1 MTVDQW
7 FNSHND
13 VEFEISYPR
22 TRSGHKTDIE
32 MFSLKSGF
40 RAFRESITYAGI
52 TEDRICELLDDMY
65 NDIMKRERMK
75 GAADEGR
82 NQSEGREGGE
92 S

>member
-13 VEFEISYPR
+13 VEFEITYPR

-32 MFSLKSGF
+32 MYSLKSGL

-52 TEDRICELLDDMY
+52 TEERVCEILDDMY
-65 NDIMKRERMK
+65 KDIMAREKMK
-75 GAADEGR
+75 GVTDDSR
-82 NQSEGREGGE
+82 NQIKGREGGQ

>member
-13 VEFEISYPR
+13 VEFEITYPR

-32 MFSLKSGF
+32 MYSLKSGF

-52 TEDRICELLDDMY
+52 TEERVCEILDDMY
-65 NDIMKRERMK
+65 KDIMAREKMK
-75 GAADEGR
+75 GVTDDSR
-82 NQSEGREGGE
+82 NQIKGREGGQ